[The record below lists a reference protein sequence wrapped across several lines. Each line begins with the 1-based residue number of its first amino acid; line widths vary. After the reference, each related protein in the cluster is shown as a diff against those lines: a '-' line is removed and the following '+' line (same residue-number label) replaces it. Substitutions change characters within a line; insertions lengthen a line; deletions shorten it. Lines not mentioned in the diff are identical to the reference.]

1 MAYFKNFKKI
11 AYSFGDERDPDLKVL
26 TDITL
31 NARILRQLLPNITLW
46 EYYDL
51 KENETPEVLAHRL
64 YGNSEYHWV
73 IMFVNE
79 RYDVYTDFP
88 LSSVELEDYIQK
100 QYPNPLAVK
109 HYIDNEGYIVDSTV
123 AGATPVSFRDYEM
136 QVNDSKR
143 RIKIVSPD
151 IATKLYSE
159 FKTLMGN

>member
-11 AYSFGDERDPDLKVL
+11 AYSFGDDRDPDLKVL

-51 KENETPEVLAHRL
+51 KDGDTPEVLAHRL

-79 RYDVYTDFP
+79 RYDVWTDFP
-88 LSSVELEDYIQK
+88 LSSNELDTYIDN
-100 QYPNPLAVK
+100 QYTNPLAIK
-109 HYIDNEGYIVDSTV
+109 HYIDNEGYIVDSTE
-123 AGATPVSFRDYEM
+123 AGATPVTFRDYEISE
-136 QVNDSKR
+136 NDKKR
-143 RIKIVSPD
+143 RIKIVSPG
-151 IATKLYSE
+151 IASKLYGE
-159 FKTLMGN
+159 FKTLMGK